1 MASQY
6 AVTVALLELNLKIAK
21 DSQKFAKS
29 VKLCWAQTYKT
40 FQRKI
45 MLCSFLSI
53 LIVCSKI
60 STNKSALK

>member
-29 VKLCWAQTYKT
+29 VKLCWAQTYKN
-40 FQRKI
+40 
-45 MLCSFLSI
+45 
-53 LIVCSKI
+53 I
-60 STNKSALK
+60 SA